1 LSPARWFN
9 ATRVCGW
16 RHIRADLASK
26 SSELRSLA
34 ESLSDELGNE
44 QYQGDSRDLLRASV
58 PSFSDPGADR
68 ET

>member
-1 LSPARWFN
+1 LSLARWFN

-16 RHIRADLASK
+16 RHIPADLASK

-34 ESLSDELGNE
+34 ESLSDE
-44 QYQGDSRDLLRASV
+44 QYQGDARDLLRASV